1 MTEPTRRKITDYT
14 PDPSN
19 ANRGTERGLRL
30 LDDSIGEVGLGRSI
44 VVDKHGTII
53 GGNKTA
59 ERAVDRGFE
68 DAIEVETDGQQL
80 VVVKRTDLDLSDG
93 DDRARRLAYLDNRVA
108 ELDLDWQPE
117 QLLADLE
124 SGVDLSG
131 MFSDRELEELLGDLI
146 QEDAPEDPDPQL
158 DRAAELQ
165 EVWGTERGQV
175 WEIGRHRLMCGDST
189 SAEDVGR
196 LMDGRKANGC
206 FTSPPYAE
214 QRKEQYG
221 GIAADDYVE
230 WWEAIQRNVHD
241 ALMADASFFVNI
253 KPHVEDGER
262 ALYVFDLVLAMR
274 REWGWAYIDE
284 FCWTRG
290 GVPKMVKYRF
300 KNAFEPIYQFA
311 VTNKGFKFR
320 PDAVKHDSYNVPVP
334 RGEGAGNTN
343 WAGWQ
348 GTASDAQGITGDLFG
363 PHSVEGKAYPSN
375 LIRPF
380 SNREALGHPAAFAV
394 ELAEFFMKAYSDEGD
409 AWIDPFCGSG
419 TVVVSAEKNVR
430 RGYGMEVL
438 PEYVAVTL
446 QRLADMG
453 LEPRLVG

>member
-1 MTEPTRRKITDYT
+1 MAEPTRRKITDYT

-93 DDRARRLAYLDNRVA
+93 DDRARRLAYLDNRVGQ
-108 ELDLDWQPE
+108 LDLKWEPE

-131 MFSDRELEELLGDLI
+131 MFSDDELEELLGDLM
-146 QEDAPEDPDPQL
+146 QEDALEDPGPQL

-196 LMDGRKANGC
+196 LLGDNEPRLMVTDPPYGVEYEAGWREEIDGHHRESASVPNDNIIDWSLAWGLSPACVVYCYHAGIYAGATQNSLENSGFVIRSQIVWDKQHFVISRGHYHWEHEPCWYAVRDGAVAEWIGGRKQ
-206 FTSPPYAE
+206 TTVW
-214 QRKEQYG
+214 R
-221 GIAADDYVE
+221 IAGQNPAGQDRDEMEERLPHATQKPVE
-230 WWEAIQRNVHD
+230 CMARPIRNH
-241 ALMADASFFVNI
+241 
-253 KPHVEDGER
+253 
-262 ALYVFDLVLAMR
+262 
-274 REWGWAYIDE
+274 
-284 FCWTRG
+284 
-290 GVPKMVKYRF
+290 
-300 KNAFEPIYQFA
+300 
-311 VTNKGFKFR
+311 
-320 PDAVKHDSYNVPVP
+320 
-334 RGEGAGNTN
+334 AG
-343 WAGWQ
+343 
-348 GTASDAQGITGDLFG
+348 D
-363 PHSVEGKAYPSN
+363 VY
-375 LIRPF
+375 
-380 SNREALGHPAAFAV
+380 
-394 ELAEFFMKAYSDEGD
+394 
-409 AWIDPFCGSG
+409 DPFLGSG
-419 TVVVSAEKNVR
+419 TTMVAAEQLGRVC
-430 RGYGMEVL
+430 YGMEIE
-438 PEYVAVTL
+438 PKYVAVTL

-453 LEPRLVG
+453 LEPRLVE